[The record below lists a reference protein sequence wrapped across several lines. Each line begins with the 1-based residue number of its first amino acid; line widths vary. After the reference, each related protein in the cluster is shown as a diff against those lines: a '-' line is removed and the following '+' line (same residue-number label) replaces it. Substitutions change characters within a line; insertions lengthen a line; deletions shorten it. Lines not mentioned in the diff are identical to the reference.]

1 MDTLPAPASPPPQMK
16 NIWRWA
22 VEGSTGQG
30 VPPLLLI
37 LLAAA
42 LALRLLGIH
51 WDQGNFFHPDERSI
65 YMRVDCMY
73 RLLTKAPSYHDCTA
87 DSPFQRVVA
96 GFPTPSVFLDAAKSP
111 LNPHWFPLGNMILYV
126 LLAINKPALF
136 TALAR
141 PPVKTP
147 LAVAPAPQ
155 PAPPPAQ
162 PVPESKPL
170 FTNLP
175 PEPREQGEVNAV
187 RAPRPAAPRALPQQ
201 NISVSPARAVP
212 TVDPQ
217 LQDAYT
223 ALQQNRL
230 ETAQA
235 AYQKFLTAEPNNVE
249 ALLGLAA
256 IAEQQK
262 QPDQA
267 AQYYMKVLQTDPKNP
282 MAQAALIGLVGRA
295 DPQASEVRLK
305 QLLAREP
312 SAFLYFTLGNL
323 YAGQSQWPGAQDAY
337 FRAHHL
343 QSDNPDYA
351 FNLAVSLE
359 HLNQPKPALKFY
371 QQALTLA
378 GNKGQAHFDLNLAQN
393 RINRLSSLE

>member
-1 MDTLPAPASPPPQMK
+1 MSLLMK
-16 NIWRWA
+16 ALQKAAQNR
-22 VEGSTGQG
+22 EGGSQGAGEVTEKDSRELELQPMESEST
-30 VPPLLLI
+30 
-37 LLAAA
+37 AAA
-42 LALRLLGIH
+42 WAQPLAEPPAATVSPAMAATVMRAGETPGGIGNYIRGHPIVLIGLIAALLVIG
-51 WDQGNFFHPDERSI
+51 
-65 YMRVDCMY
+65 
-73 RLLTKAPSYHDCTA
+73 
-87 DSPFQRVVA
+87 
-96 GFPTPSVFLDAAKSP
+96 GFV
-111 LNPHWFPLGNMILYV
+111 YV
-126 LLAINKPALF
+126 LLAINKPAVF
-136 TALAR
+136 TAPAQ
-141 PPVKTP
+141 PSAKAP
-147 LAVAPAPQ
+147 LVVAPAPQ

-170 FTNLP
+170 FADL
-175 PEPREQGEVNAV
+175 PREQGEVNAV

-201 NISVSPARAVP
+201 NISVSPVRAAP

-217 LQDAYT
+217 LQDAYS

-249 ALLGLAA
+249 ALLGLAS

-267 AQYYMKVLQTDPKNP
+267 TQYYMKALQTDPKNAT
-282 MAQAALIGLVGRA
+282 AQAALIGLVGRA
-295 DPQASEVRLK
+295 DPQASEARLK

-323 YAGQSQWPGAQDAY
+323 YAGQSQWPGAQDVY

-359 HLNQPKPALKFY
+359 HLNQPKLALKFY

-378 GNKGQAHFDLNLAQN
+378 RNKGQAHFDLNLAQN
-393 RINRLSSLE
+393 RISRLSSLE